1 MKIALAIITMALGL
15 IFAFSESSSMLPN
28 FFGAIAFMFSGIY
41 VGNFLHRNLKP

>member
-1 MKIALAIITMALGL
+1 MKIALAIMFIGI
-15 IFAFSESSSMLPN
+15 IFAFSESATMVPN